1 MILEVIMGQS
11 ENNLSLTS
19 EILKHRSDN
28 HREYVSRQWQ
38 YYATFIL
45 LNGLLINAVKDLGA
59 INALLVTALGLAF
72 VTTSAVFFHL
82 INWTK
87 MRIHRN
93 AIRINE
99 LTEQS
104 LIEIPKWHEGIAPWL
119 LFSILI
125 FTICW
130 LIWLFRSGWVA
141 LLLGVFLFIFIVGNS
156 LFSTRRW
163 EKRI

>member
-1 MILEVIMGQS
+1 MILEVIMEQS
-11 ENNLSLTS
+11 ENNLPLPS
-19 EILKHRSDN
+19 EMLKQRFDN

-59 INALLVTALGLAF
+59 TDALLVTALGLAF

-93 AIRINE
+93 AVRINE
-99 LTEQS
+99 LTRQS
-104 LIEIPKWHEGIAPWL
+104 LIETPKWHEGIAPWL
-119 LFSILI
+119 LFSILV

-130 LIWLFRSGWVA
+130 LIWLSRSGWVA
-141 LLLGVFLFIFIVGNS
+141 LLLGVFLFVFIVGNS
-156 LFSTRRW
+156 LLSTRRW
-163 EKRI
+163 EKRT